1 MLDTEKC
8 KNRFLEYVN
17 EFDKSNELIYLKI
30 FHTIGVAEYSK
41 EIAISLG
48 LNEEQV
54 NLAYIIGILHD
65 IGRFRQIVETGTYS
79 DRGGVNHTEMGLKI
93 LFEENMI
100 VEFLDTREYDEII
113 KLSIG
118 NHSLF
123 KIEDGLNDETLVF
136 AKIIRDAD
144 KLDIF
149 RVFTNTDPVKL
160 GMDSGYKDTDE
171 YTEEVLDAYYNG
183 KQLDRSHLR
192 YLFDWYI
199 NMIAFVFDLYYK
211 KSFEVLKREEYLD
224 KIFKSMSDK
233 KSYNKELTNVLNDM
247 KVYIDKY
254 FDNRLLE
261 IK

>member
-17 EFDKSNELIYLKI
+17 EFDKTNELIFRKI
-30 FHTIGVAEYSK
+30 VHTLGVAEYSK

-79 DRGGVNHTEMGLKI
+79 DRGGINHTEMGLKI

-100 VEFLDTREYDEII
+100 VEFVDTREYDEII
-113 KLSIG
+113 KDSIG

-123 KIEDGLNDETLVF
+123 KIKDGLDDGVLIF

-149 RVFTNTDPVKL
+149 KIFIYDDPVKL

-171 YTEEVLDAYYNG
+171 YTEEVLLAYYEG
-183 KQLDRSHLR
+183 KQLDRSHLKH
-192 YLFDWYI
+192 LFDWYI

-211 KSFEVLKREEYLD
+211 KSFEILRKEEYLD
-224 KIFKSMSDK
+224 KIFKIIINK
-233 KSYNKELTNVLNDM
+233 KSYNEKLTNVLFNM
-247 KVYIDKY
+247 KIYIDKY